1 MKSDRVYILIITV
14 VITSMIIMCGIN
26 NSEKENSMKFKKTDL
41 LPGAV
46 LTPSGIESM
55 EKQPGGKDWFQN
67 ISGLKVD
74 GFWMPEEKDIRQAE
88 QLVLD
93 CLVERINDSD
103 NSSLQP
109 DAIKGME
116 FTDEGIRE
124 ILEQYLSYHR
134 QYVGLIIGS
143 ERFIYFN
150 SFPEEDLQQDSL
162 DEDWGAGIVVED
174 GGSGYWQIL
183 VGIDR
188 NKCLCLS
195 INGEA

>member
-1 MKSDRVYILIITV
+1 MWGII
-14 VITSMIIMCGIN
+14 ISG
-26 NSEKENSMKFKKTDL
+26 EENTMKFKKMNL
-41 LPGAV
+41 LRGSI
-46 LTPSGIESM
+46 LTSSGIKSM
-55 EKQPGGKDWFQN
+55 EEQPGGKDWFYN

-74 GFWMPEEKDIRQAE
+74 DFWMPEEKDIRQAE
-88 QLVLD
+88 QLVLVG
-93 CLVERINDSD
+93 LVERINDPD
-103 NSSLQP
+103 NSHLQP
-109 DAIKGME
+109 DAKKGMN
-116 FTDEGIRE
+116 FTDNQVRE

-134 QYVGLIIGS
+134 QYVGLIIGN

-150 SFPEEDLQQDSL
+150 SFPEEDIQRDSL

-188 NKCLCLS
+188 NKCMCLS